1 MILII
6 LVQSQVRVEFII
18 GLDQVKVK
26 AKPKASGEWN
36 NIMGSSLLL
45 T

>member
-1 MILII
+1 VILII

-18 GLDQVKVK
+18 GLDRVKVK
-26 AKPKASGEWN
+26 AKPGEWN